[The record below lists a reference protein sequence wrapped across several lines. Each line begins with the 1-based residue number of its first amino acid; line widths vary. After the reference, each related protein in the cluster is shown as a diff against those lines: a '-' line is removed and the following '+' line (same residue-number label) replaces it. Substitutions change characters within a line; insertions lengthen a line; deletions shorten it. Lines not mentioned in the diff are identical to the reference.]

1 MHKYNKKKIFNMIKT
16 FSEFIKESFGSGYG
30 LTMTVVDGKGQ
41 KRRDNYSFDRME
53 DARRFMVDWLDRN
66 PDSYIEYFDICSGSN
81 FSDPDGLE
89 VWGGQGGYFYNVVN
103 SSYKDHQQFT
113 YREMSKIERSEVDI
127 NSYLGINK
135 T

>member
-1 MHKYNKKKIFNMIKT
+1 MF
-16 FSEFIKESFGSGYG
+16 
-30 LTMTVVDGKGQ
+30 
-41 KRRDNYSFDRME
+41 KRLE
-53 DARRFMVDWLDRN
+53 DARRFMIDWLDRN

-113 YREMSKIERSEVDI
+113 YREMSKIERRSGYKFIFRNKQNI
-127 NSYLGINK
+127 NINNK
-135 T
+135 TN

>member
-1 MHKYNKKKIFNMIKT
+1 MIKT

-30 LTMTVVDGKGQ
+30 LTMTVVDSKGQ
-41 KRRDNYSFDRME
+41 KRRENYSFDRME
-53 DARRFMVDWLDRN
+53 DARRFMIDWMGKN
-66 PDSYIEYFDICSGSN
+66 PSGTIEYFDICSGSN
-81 FSDPDGLE
+81 YSDPDCLE

-127 NSYLGINK
+127 NSYLGIK
-135 T
+135 

>member
-1 MHKYNKKKIFNMIKT
+1 MIKT

-30 LTMTVVDGKGQ
+30 LKMYAANRNGEKFNNNAMF
-41 KRRDNYSFDRME
+41 KNIE
-53 DARRFMVDWLDRN
+53 DAKAFLINWVKTN
-66 PDSYIEYFDICSGSN
+66 GGYIIYFDICSGSN

>member
-1 MHKYNKKKIFNMIKT
+1 MHKYNKKKKIFNMIKA

-41 KRRDNYSFDRME
+41 KHRNNYTFDRLE
-53 DARRFMVDWLDRN
+53 DARRFMIDWFGKN
-66 PDSYIEYFDICSGSN
+66 PNGVIEYFDICSGSN
-81 FSDPDGLE
+81 YSDPDCLE

-127 NSYLGINK
+127 NSYLGIK
-135 T
+135 

>member
-1 MHKYNKKKIFNMIKT
+1 MIKT
-16 FSEFIKESFGSGYG
+16 FDEFIKESFESGYG
-30 LTMTVVDGKGQ
+30 LNMTASNASGKKIRENSMF
-41 KRRDNYSFDRME
+41 KRLE
-53 DARRFMVDWLDRN
+53 DARRFMIDWLDRN
-66 PDSYIEYFDICSGSN
+66 PDSSIEYFDICSGSN
-81 FSDPDGLE
+81 YSDPDCLE

-103 SSYKDHQQFT
+103 SSYKDNQQFT

>member
-1 MHKYNKKKIFNMIKT
+1 MMIKT
-16 FSEFIKESFGSGYG
+16 FEEFIKESFDSGYG
-30 LTMTVVDGKGQ
+30 LKMTAANASGKKIRETGMF
-41 KRRDNYSFDRME
+41 KRLE
-53 DARRFMVDWLDRN
+53 DARRFMIDWLDRN
-66 PDSYIEYFDICSGSN
+66 PDSSIEYFDICSGSN
-81 FSDPDGLE
+81 YSDPDCLE

-113 YREMSKIERSEVDI
+113 YREMSKIESSEVDI

>member
-1 MHKYNKKKIFNMIKT
+1 MIKT
-16 FSEFIKESFGSGYG
+16 FGEFIKESFESGYG
-30 LTMTVVDGKGQ
+30 LNMTAANASGKKIRETGMF
-41 KRRDNYSFDRME
+41 KRLE
-53 DARRFMVDWLDRN
+53 DARRFMIDWLDRN
-66 PDSYIEYFDICSGSN
+66 PDSSIEYFDICSGSN
-81 FSDPDGLE
+81 YSDPDCLE

-103 SSYKDHQQFT
+103 SSYKDNQQFT

>member
-1 MHKYNKKKIFNMIKT
+1 MIKT
-16 FSEFIKESFGSGYG
+16 FDEFIKESFDSGYG
-30 LTMTVVDGKGQ
+30 LNMTAANANGKKIRETGMF
-41 KRRDNYSFDRME
+41 KRLE
-53 DARRFMVDWLDRN
+53 DARRFMIDWLDRN
-66 PDSYIEYFDICSGSN
+66 PDSSIEYFDICSGSN
-81 FSDPDGLE
+81 YSDPDCLE

-113 YREMSKIERSEVDI
+113 YREMSKIESSEVDI

>member
-1 MHKYNKKKIFNMIKT
+1 MIKT

-30 LTMTVVDGKGQ
+30 LTMTVVDSKGQ
-41 KRRDNYSFDRME
+41 KHRNNYTFDRMD
-53 DARRFMVDWLDRN
+53 DARRFMIDWLDKN
-66 PDSYIEYFDICSGSN
+66 PDSSIEYFDICSGSN
-81 FSDPDGLE
+81 YSDPDCLE

-113 YREMSKIERSEVDI
+113 YREMSKIEMSEVDI

>member
-1 MHKYNKKKIFNMIKT
+1 MIKT
-16 FSEFIKESFGSGYG
+16 FEEFIKESFDSGYG
-30 LTMTVVDGKGQ
+30 LNMTAANASGKKIRETGMF
-41 KRRDNYSFDRME
+41 KRLE
-53 DARRFMVDWLDRN
+53 DARRFMIDWLDRN
-66 PDSYIEYFDICSGSN
+66 PDSSIEYFDICSGSN
-81 FSDPDGLE
+81 YSDPDCLE

-113 YREMSKIERSEVDI
+113 YREMSKIESSEVDI

>member
-1 MHKYNKKKIFNMIKT
+1 MVIKT

-30 LTMTVVDGKGQ
+30 LTMTAVNSRGQ
-41 KRRDNYSFDRME
+41 KSRNNYSFERME
-53 DARRFMVDWLDRN
+53 DARKFMIDWIDEN
-66 PDSYIEYFDICSGSN
+66 PDGTIEYFDICSGSN
-81 FSDPDGLE
+81 YSDPDDIE
-89 VWGGQGGYFYNVVN
+89 VWGGKGGYFYNVVN

-127 NSYLGINK
+127 NTYLGINK